1 MKNLALLLVLVAM
14 ATPKAYSAVTSKS
27 AHGFC
32 KDRNDRQ
39 YYQELLQKTENQ
51 LSFRN
56 QGGLFGGGVC
66 WWHSRFTRNAL
77 YLGVYRPDLRKP
89 TREQAKDIIDD
100 IRDGDRVVTI
110 PGYSNLREFSLDF
123 RREIQD
129 ELDSWQR
136 FDGFIKQQWIVGL
149 WGRTEVSADKLMSKM
164 DDLYE
169 YVAVQKN
176 VAYQKLQM
184 PSIVA
189 HAWLVTDV
197 HKTHN
202 GYDLVV
208 HDSNFSGTKTV
219 PYKVGMTQFH
229 YRSFGEYV
237 PYTERKR
244 ELRGL
249 KKVVRRFC
257 R

>member
-1 MKNLALLLVLVAM
+1 MKNLALLFVLIAM
-14 ATPKAYSAVTSKS
+14 AAPKTYSAETSKS
-27 AHGFC
+27 SYGFC
-32 KDRNDRQ
+32 KDRQDNK
-39 YYQELLQKTENQ
+39 YYQELLKDQDNQ

-56 QGGLFGGGVC
+56 QGGLIGGGVC

-77 YLGVYRPDLRKP
+77 YLGIFRPEMRKP
-89 TREQAKDIIDD
+89 SRKQAKDIIDD
-100 IRDGDRVVTI
+100 IRAGKHIVNI
-110 PGYSNLREFSLDF
+110 PGYSNLREFSRDF
-123 RREIQD
+123 QTEIQD
-129 ELDSWQR
+129 ELEAWQKV
-136 FDGFIKQQWIVGL
+136 DGFIKQQWIVGL
-149 WGRTEVSADKLMSKM
+149 WGSTEKDADDLMEDM

-176 VAYQKLQM
+176 VAYQKLQL
-184 PSIVA
+184 PGVVA
-189 HAWLVTDV
+189 HAWLVTDM
-197 HKTHN
+197 HKTPS

-208 HDSNFSGTKTV
+208 HDSNYYGTRTI

-229 YRSFGEYV
+229 YRSFGEFV

>member
-27 AHGFC
+27 AYGFC
-32 KDRNDRQ
+32 KDRQDEQ
-39 YYQELLQKTENQ
+39 YYQDLLKNPENQ

-56 QGGLFGGGVC
+56 QGGLINGGVC

-77 YLGVYRPDLRKP
+77 YLAVYRPDLRRP
-89 TREQAKDIIDD
+89 TRSQAIDIIDD

-110 PGYSNLREFSLDF
+110 PGYSNLREFSRDF
-123 RREIQD
+123 QREIQD
-129 ELDSWQR
+129 ELEAWQKV
-136 FDGFIKQQWIVGL
+136 DGFIKQQWIVGL
-149 WGRTEVSADKLMSKM
+149 WGSTEKDADDLM
-164 DDLYE
+164 DDMDELYE
-169 YVAVQKN
+169 YVALDKN
-176 VAYQKLQM
+176 VAYQKLQL
-184 PSIVA
+184 PGIVA
-189 HAWLVTDV
+189 HAWLVTDI
-197 HKTHN
+197 HKTSR
-202 GYDLVV
+202 GYDLEV
-208 HDSNFSGTKTV
+208 HDSNYYGTRTI

-229 YRSFGEYV
+229 YGGYGEFV